1 MFNILYICDA
11 LCDLVPYVQ
20 FKKRE
25 ETSQSVS
32 VFLSIYIVIL
42 KTWKTIENILISAKN
57 RNFPNLW
64 NSLKVKQNL

>member
-42 KTWKTIENILISAKN
+42 KT
-57 RNFPNLW
+57 
-64 NSLKVKQNL
+64 